1 MTPEFTMYDAGSVQ
15 VRVSLRNSGF
25 TTTFQKYSFFSVTNA
40 KQTLMYG
47 PGLTNGTSAG
57 CPTTFIVESRDETGK
72 QRETS
77 GDEFTIIIEHESGG
91 QVNAD
96 VKYLGKNKLLVF
108 KSHYI
113 RPYCKR
119 PVPTSGKD

>member
-1 MTPEFTMYDAGSVQ
+1 
-15 VRVSLRNSGF
+15 
-25 TTTFQKYSFFSVTNA
+25 
-40 KQTLMYG
+40 MYG

-96 VKYLGKNKLLVF
+96 VKYLGKNKRSSNHNTFDPTVKDLYPLLVKTDTLF
-108 KSHYI
+108 SFFVLLYL
-113 RPYCKR
+113 
-119 PVPTSGKD
+119 